1 MNGALLL
8 FYISVTVGSPT
19 MIITP
24 KLNVRRVW
32 RYQRGIR
39 IHAILIE
46 IKRQCE
52 KLKIQISI
60 ENSIDLSWVTEG
72 SLFCLLLKL
81 WQMNFIFNESVRMFN
96 LAITFIVFISASDNS
111 IATFI
116 LYCELHTFRY
126 IQYTFLLSGFS
137 RNWIWM

>member
-1 MNGALLL
+1 MHA
-8 FYISVTVGSPT
+8 
-19 MIITP
+19 
-24 KLNVRRVW
+24 K
-32 RYQRGIR
+32 
-39 IHAILIE
+39 HAILIE

-52 KLKIQISI
+52 KLKIQINI

-111 IATFI
+111 IATFM

-126 IQYTFLLSGFS
+126 IQHSLTSICYILNLLNRWKPLRSRFAFLSF
-137 RNWIWM
+137 NAIQNIHM